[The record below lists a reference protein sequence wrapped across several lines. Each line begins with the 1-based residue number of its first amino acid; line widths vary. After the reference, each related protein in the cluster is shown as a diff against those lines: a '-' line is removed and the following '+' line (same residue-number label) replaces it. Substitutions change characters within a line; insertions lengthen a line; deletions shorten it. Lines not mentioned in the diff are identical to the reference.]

1 MLSAAVLVLL
11 GLVGL
16 QVSLQ
21 SCSPGELSLTG
32 GGIVMEGQEV
42 RLSLCLEQDRTCSDT

>member
-1 MLSAAVLVLL
+1 MISAAVVVLL
-11 GLVGL
+11 GLTGL

-32 GGIVMEGQEV
+32 GGVVMEGEEV
-42 RLSLCLEQDRTCSDT
+42 TFSLCLEQGATCSDM